1 LLGVW
6 ALWPPSA
13 GKVQARLG
21 SAPSTQPA
29 NVKYVIKFNPGAL
42 YLPGVVPENSNRP
55 TEGIA
60 KVGKAFEAM
69 YPDTRIEFIG
79 VPGDI
84 REWLVTS
91 LSSGQA
97 PDVVQINVE
106 DVWQDIQKGWYLPL
120 DKYFDAPNPFVKKG
134 EPGSV
139 KWWDMFKYPVPTRG
153 TMAPDDHMYCV
164 TLDMIETAIF
174 YNKTMFKK
182 FGLHEPKDWSEFLQI
197 QKVIKEHGITPT
209 LIDRQ
214 SLADWGVDLTFYQM
228 YNSMRDLLDLDYD
241 PPRGEYMHGYL
252 DWDELI
258 FLHKKG
264 FFTPADPRWQ
274 EVWRTL
280 KEWRPYLSQDLN
292 PVGTDFVKTFVT
304 QEAAMFWG
312 HSMMVN
318 RLISDPNLGFEW
330 GLFYLPPITKSY
342 SRFANGAEQCVIG
355 GSAMQYTV
363 TNHAWSDSPNDPDK
377 SERLKRVIAFLQ
389 FLTTPENCD
398 KVVNEQIALLPN
410 IKGVEPHKELAKFDE
425 ILQRRYAMT
434 KWFFTFDNQWNE
446 VLMRMLELYMN
457 DGIDRDH
464 FVQVLEKDFERT
476 AARTT
481 ARKDLDI
488 SRFDKVWNERAAMRA
503 KFSGIPNDG
512 K

>member
-1 LLGVW
+1 
-6 ALWPPSA
+6 
-13 GKVQARLG
+13 
-21 SAPSTQPA
+21 
-29 NVKYVIKFNPGAL
+29 
-42 YLPGVVPENSNRP
+42 
-55 TEGIA
+55 
-60 KVGKAFEAM
+60 
-69 YPDTRIEFIG
+69 
-79 VPGDI
+79 
-84 REWLVTS
+84 
-91 LSSGQA
+91 
-97 PDVVQINVE
+97 
-106 DVWQDIQKGWYLPL
+106 
-120 DKYFDAPNPFVKKG
+120 
-134 EPGSV
+134 
-139 KWWDMFKYPVPTRG
+139 
-153 TMAPDDHMYCV
+153 
-164 TLDMIETAIF
+164 
-174 YNKTMFKK
+174 
-182 FGLHEPKDWSEFLQI
+182 
-197 QKVIKEHGITPT
+197 
-209 LIDRQ
+209 
-214 SLADWGVDLTFYQM
+214 
-228 YNSMRDLLDLDYD
+228 
-241 PPRGEYMHGYL
+241 
-252 DWDELI
+252 
-258 FLHKKG
+258 
-264 FFTPADPRWQ
+264 
-274 EVWRTL
+274 
-280 KEWRPYLSQDLN
+280 
-292 PVGTDFVKTFVT
+292 VKTFVT

-330 GLFYLPPITKSY
+330 GLFYLPPITKEY
-342 SRFANGAEQCVIG
+342 SKWANGAEQCVIG

-457 DGIDRDH
+457 DGIDREH

>member
-1 LLGVW
+1 MGDRVRSTLGRDFVTFHRTRRGILTRLKHIILQIFILLGIW
-6 ALWPPSA
+6 ALWPPA
-13 GKVQARLG
+13 EGKVQARLG

-29 NVKYVIKFNPGAL
+29 NVKYVIKFNPGPL
-42 YLPGVVPENSNRP
+42 YLPGVVPENSNKP
-55 TEGIA
+55 IEGIA
-60 KVGKAFEAM
+60 KVGKAFEAL

-97 PDVVQINVE
+97 PDVIQINVE

-120 DKYFDAPNPFVKKG
+120 DKYFEAPNPFVTKG
-134 EPGSV
+134 EPGSE
-139 KWWDMFKYPVPTRG
+139 KWWDMFKYPIPTRG

-174 YNKTMFKK
+174 YNKTMFAKL
-182 FGLHEPKDWSEFLQI
+182 GLHEPKDWSEFLAI
-197 QKVIKEHGITPT
+197 QKVIKERGKEVYGETITPT

-241 PPRGEYMHGYL
+241 PARGEYMHGYL

-264 FFTPADPRWQ
+264 FFTPADPRWG
-274 EVWRTL
+274 EVWRVL

-292 PVGTDFVKTFVT
+292 PIGTDFVKTFVT
-304 QEAAMFWG
+304 QKAAMFWG

-342 SRFANGAEQCVIG
+342 SRFANGADQCVIG

-363 TNHAWSDSPNDPDK
+363 TNHAWSDSPKDPDK
-377 SERLKRVIAFLQ
+377 SERLKRVMAFLQ
-389 FLTTPENCD
+389 FLTTPKNCD
-398 KVVNEQIALLPN
+398 RVVNEQIALLPN

-425 ILQRRYAMT
+425 ILQRRYALT

-446 VLMRMLELYMN
+446 V
-457 DGIDRDH
+457 
-464 FVQVLEKDFERT
+464 
-476 AARTT
+476 
-481 ARKDLDI
+481 
-488 SRFDKVWNERAAMRA
+488 
-503 KFSGIPNDG
+503 
-512 K
+512 